1 LITIYLVHLIW
12 VQRKIRHALEIE
24 KVRAEESERVRKQ
37 TAIDF
42 HDELGHRLTRI
53 SLLTEIVKR
62 KLGDSHWEVL
72 PLLRKISENS
82 IQLYDGTKDFIWA
95 IDPQNDSLYELLV
108 RLKDFGDEIFT
119 DTNIDF
125 LVKGIS
131 TELEHTSLS
140 TDMKRHLTLIFKE
153 GMNNSLKHSGGR
165 KVSLES
171 KIIGDEIEIALE
183 DDGAGFKISEDNSGN
198 GLKNMIKR
206 AERING
212 QLQINTEPGKGTRIS
227 FRGKVKTK

>member
-1 LITIYLVHLIW
+1 MVSGMRNLLLWKYNLSPFWRTWWFTSLFIIVGLITIYLVHLFW
-12 VQRKIRHALEIE
+12 VQHKIRRALEIE
-24 KVRAEESERVRKQ
+24 KIRAEESERVRKQ

-62 KLGDSHWEVL
+62 KLGDSHSEIL

-140 TDMKRHLTLIFKE
+140 TDMKRHLTLIFNRRNE
-153 GMNNSLKHSGGR
+153 
-165 KVSLES
+165 
-171 KIIGDEIEIALE
+171 
-183 DDGAGFKISEDNSGN
+183 
-198 GLKNMIKR
+198 
-206 AERING
+206 
-212 QLQINTEPGKGTRIS
+212 
-227 FRGKVKTK
+227 

>member
-1 LITIYLVHLIW
+1 MIHLSW
-12 VQRKIRHALEIE
+12 AQHKIKHALEIE
-24 KVRAEESERVRKQ
+24 KIRAEENERVRKQ

-62 KLGDSHWEVL
+62 KLGDSYRDVL

-108 RLKDFGDEIFT
+108 RLKDFGDEIFN

-131 TELEHTSLS
+131 AELEKTSLS

-153 GMNNSLKHSGGR
+153 GMNNSLKHSGGK

-171 KIIGDEIEIALE
+171 KIVGDEIEITLQ
-183 DDGAGFKISEDNSGN
+183 DDGTGFKIDEDKGGN
-198 GLKNMIKR
+198 GIKNMIKR
-206 AERING
+206 AEKING
-212 QLQINTEPGKGTRIS
+212 QLQINAEPGKGTRIS
-227 FRGKVKTK
+227 FKGKVTTK